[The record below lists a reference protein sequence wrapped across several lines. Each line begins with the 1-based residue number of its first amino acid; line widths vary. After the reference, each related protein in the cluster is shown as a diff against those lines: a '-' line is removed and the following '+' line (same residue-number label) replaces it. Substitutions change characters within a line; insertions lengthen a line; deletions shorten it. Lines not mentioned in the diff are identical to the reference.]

1 MLLES
6 ISLLI
11 SSNYYS
17 LLCFIWALLHSSW
30 PAHGRRFLDSYS
42 VVLSFSPSDIFYF
55 YLMMASSVMS
65 DLYYFG
71 RGPKPFFSSPV
82 NKNTEPLSE
91 NSMSLVWQPEIDR
104 FSLATSIS
112 LGPVLLWPL
121 SQRISNN
128 TNTSKLITTFILMIK
143 ENSKQWK

>member
-1 MLLES
+1 MCRNQRFMLPVLFGGLKVS
-6 ISLLI
+6 
-11 SSNYYS
+11 
-17 LLCFIWALLHSSW
+17 F
-30 PAHGRRFLDSYS
+30 RS
-42 VVLSFSPSDIFYF
+42 VAKIFRGCSPTI
-55 YLMMASSVMS
+55 S

-112 LGPVLLWPL
+112 LGPVLL
-121 SQRISNN
+121 
-128 TNTSKLITTFILMIK
+128 
-143 ENSKQWK
+143 